1 MPDKALIPI
10 AVPDLKGNEKKYLDE
25 CITSSWISSKGRFI
39 DLFEEKFAE
48 FTQSKYAVS
57 VANGTVALHLA
68 LVAMGI
74 KKGDEVIVPDLTFIA
89 SANAVYYTGA
99 TPVLVDV
106 EKETWNLD
114 PDEIEKH
121 ITPQTKAI
129 MPVHLYGHP
138 ANMLEIL
145 RVARKYKLL
154 IIEDAAEAHGAEVNL
169 EYKGKKRNWKK
180 VGSIGKAGIFSF
192 YGNKIITTGE
202 GGMVVTDDKDLADN
216 MRILRDHGQNLQ
228 KRYYH
233 EVIGFNYRMTNM
245 QAAVGL
251 AQLERV
257 EMFLEQ
263 KNKIAAYYD
272 KHLEN
277 IPGITLPPKKY
288 WAKSVYWMYSILI
301 DKPFRLT
308 RNELMKV
315 LAQNNIETRPFFYP
329 IHDMPPYKSSIIYP
343 KSSYLSTHGI
353 NLPSSVLLTSQK
365 LKRIVDVIRKYR

>member
-1 MPDKALIPI
+1 MQKKLFIPI
-10 AVPDLKGNEKKYLDE
+10 AAPDLKGNEKKYLDE
-25 CITSSWISSKGRFI
+25 CIKSSWISSKGRFI

-48 FTQSKYAVS
+48 FIGCKYAVS
-57 VANGTVALHLA
+57 VANGTVALHLV

-121 ITPQTKAI
+121 ITSQTKAI
-129 MPVHLYGHP
+129 IPVHLYGHP

-145 RVARKYKLL
+145 RVARKHNLL

-169 EYKGKKRNWKK
+169 GYKGKKHDWQKM
-180 VGSIGKAGIFSF
+180 GTIGDAGIFSF

-202 GGMVVTDDKDLADN
+202 GGMVVTNSKALAQK
-216 MRILRDHGQNLQ
+216 MRILRDHGQTLE

-233 EVIGFNYRMTNM
+233 EIIGFNYRMTNM

-251 AQLERV
+251 AQLERM
-257 EMFLEQ
+257 EKFLKE

-277 IPGITLPPKKY
+277 IPGITLPPKKD
-288 WAKSVYWMYSILI
+288 WAKSVYWMYSVLV
-301 DKPFRLT
+301 DKPFKLT
-308 RNELMKV
+308 RDELMKV
-315 LAQNNIETRPFFYP
+315 LEQNNIETRPFFYP
-329 IHDMPPYKSSIIYP
+329 VHLMPPYKLKNNFPVSE
-343 KSSYLSTHGI
+343 YLSSHGI
-353 NLPSSVLLTSQK
+353 NLPSSILLTGDQ
-365 LKRIVDVIRKYR
+365 LERIVKVIIKHQ